1 MKILRFESLNSTN
14 TWALEHFEEL
24 EDFTAICADIQTQG
38 RGRFNRIWVSEEGG
52 NIFLSIVLKPQKTD
66 FVPNLTQY
74 LSVVTARIV
83 ESYGV
88 KPQIKWPN
96 DVLVDGKKVSGI
108 LCEASMKHNKIRG
121 VVLGIGVNLNMS
133 EDAIKSL
140 GRPAT
145 SLNLLTGK
153 KIDKF
158 DFLNLL
164 SSEFKKDYQRV
175 VENGFE
181 VFKEEY
187 LKRTDFLGKTIFLQQ
202 RDGAQKEECTAKF
215 FDDMGNLVVA
225 TKDGAEKTVFSG
237 DLIL

>member
-1 MKILRFESLNSTN
+1 MEILTFKSLNSTN
-14 TWALEHFEEL
+14 TWALEHFDEL
-24 EDFTAICADIQTQG
+24 DDFTAVCADFQTQG

-52 NIFLSIVLKPQKTD
+52 NIFLSIVLKPERTD
-66 FVPNLTQY
+66 FVSNLTQY
-74 LSVVTARIV
+74 LSVVTARVV
-83 ESYGV
+83 ESFGV

-96 DVLVDGKKVSGI
+96 DVLIDGKKVCGI
-108 LCEASMKHNKIRG
+108 LCEASLKHNKIKG

-140 GRPAT
+140 GRPAA

-153 KIDKF
+153 KINKNE
-158 DFLNLL
+158 FLKLL
-164 SSEFKKDYQRV
+164 LTEFEKDYQRV

-202 RDGAQKEECTAKF
+202 RDGAPKEAFLAKY
-215 FDDMGNLVVA
+215 FDDTGNLVIA
-225 TKDGAEKTVFSG
+225 TKDGTEKTVFSG